1 MYAHVKIHRGY
12 VFVCEI
18 KSMYMKYYE
27 FMVKSIKA
35 SYIRMYSIRLQRY

>member
-1 MYAHVKIHRGY
+1 MYAHVKYTWEICICVWDREY
-12 VFVCEI
+12 V
-18 KSMYMKYYE
+18 YE